1 MIARA
6 AYVNFIALFLLGA
19 TIAGSAQQ
27 ISMDTRERLL
37 LELAAAERTF
47 AATTVKEGFRDGF
60 IKFFAEDGIGF
71 GPHPERTREKLMK
84 SPPPGGPRTVIFN
97 WAPRFGDL
105 SAAGDLGYTTG
116 PLIFTDTSENPKPT
130 RHGIYFSVW
139 QKQTD
144 SSWKVVV
151 DMGVGTPN
159 AVAPITTGFSPAGP
173 VRLRRVDTPKEFSKD
188 DLRQLEAWFS
198 DLIAASGIVTAY
210 EKQLDLQ
217 FRIHRKGLMP
227 VTDRLGLAG
236 LLSGTARFDF
246 LDGKIAKSN
255 DLAYAY
261 GKYSG
266 NTAGGEAVS
275 GYYLH
280 VWRLDAAGQ
289 WRLVADVLNLLE
301 KN

>member
-1 MIARA
+1 MIVRA
-6 AYVNFIALFLLGA
+6 AYVNGVALLLLGI
-19 TIAGSAQQ
+19 TIAGSAQK
-27 ISMDTRERLL
+27 ISVETRERLL

-60 IKFFAEDGIGF
+60 IKFFADDGIGF

-84 SPPPGGPRTVIFN
+84 SPPASGPRTVIFN
-97 WAPRFGDL
+97 WSPRFGDL

-116 PLIFTDTSENPKPT
+116 PLIFTDTTENPKPA
-130 RHGIYFSVW
+130 RHGTYFSVW

-144 SSWKVVV
+144 GSWKVVV
-151 DMGVGTPN
+151 DMGVDTPN
-159 AVAPITTGFSPAGP
+159 AVAPIATGFSPAGP
-173 VRLRRVDTPKEFSKD
+173 VYLRRVENPKEFSKD
-188 DLRQLEAWFS
+188 DLRQLEASFS
-198 DLIAASGIVTAY
+198 ELIATSGIVAAY
-210 EKQLDLQ
+210 EKQLDMQ

-227 VTDRLGLAG
+227 VTDRSGLAG
-236 LLSGTARFDF
+236 LLNGTARFDF

-266 NTAGGEAVS
+266 NAAGSEAIL
-275 GYYLH
+275 GYYVH

-289 WRLVADVLNLLE
+289 WRLVADVLNLLD
-301 KN
+301 KK